1 MRHPNA
7 LYRRVA
13 VLLSVLAL
21 VVQLGG
27 CGSTRTPAP
36 VRDAS
41 PKSRVAAKP
50 AFTPTPA
57 GYYRVMSGDTLFK
70 IAFEN
75 GLDFPSLAAW
85 NGLPDPN
92 QIQAGMLLRLTPPK
106 PTVTT
111 TPVPA
116 PAEVA
121 QRTLPAEPT
130 LPASSPPK
138 PMPPAAQKPLEDDRV
153 PDNWTWPSRGDLL
166 TRFGEGRSKGIDIGG
181 IRGQY
186 VLAAAPGKVA
196 YVGSGL
202 RGYGKL
208 IIIRHGKTLL
218 SAYAHNARIMVKEG
232 QEVAAG
238 QVISEMGDS
247 DTDRVKL
254 HFEIREY
261 GKPVDPLDYLP
272 RLGRVSG

>member
-1 MRHPNA
+1 MRGRNA
-7 LYRRVA
+7 PCRRVA
-13 VLLSVLAL
+13 LLLSGLAL

-27 CGSTRTPAP
+27 CGSTRYPAP
-36 VRDAS
+36 VRDAA

-50 AFTPTPA
+50 VLPPTPA
-57 GYYRVMSGDTLFK
+57 GYYRVVTGDTLFK

-106 PTVTT
+106 VAVTT
-111 TPVPA
+111 TPLPA
-116 PAEVA
+116 PAEYA

-130 LPASSPPK
+130 RPASPNPTPLPPQQR
-138 PMPPAAQKPLEDDRV
+138 PEEDRA
-153 PDNWTWPSRGDLL
+153 PDNWIWPSRGELL

-181 IRGQY
+181 TRGQT

-238 QVISEMGDS
+238 QAISEMGDS